1 MGVIVYSHEENMSD
15 FTKKHLI
22 IYQNGDMIFENDV
35 YICLEGKNYCNSNY
49 YFSSNNDIRYIKFSY
64 TADGTQMCKVSLGTT
79 DTFILNEPGK
89 ATGFF
94 TSYEQEEND

>member
-1 MGVIVYSHEENMSD
+1 MSD

-22 IYQNGDMIFENDV
+22 IYQNGNMIFENDV
-35 YICLEGKNYCNSNY
+35 YICLEGKSYYNSSNY
-49 YFSSNNDIRYIKFSY
+49 YFSSNNDMRYIKFSY
-64 TADGTQMCKVSLGTT
+64 TADGTKMCKVSLGTT

>member
-1 MGVIVYSHEENMSD
+1 MSD

-49 YFSSNNDIRYIKFSY
+49 YFSSNNIRYIKFSY
-64 TADGTQMCKVSLGTT
+64 TADGTQMCKVSLGIT